1 MVVWKTLCGNVCQDV
16 SPLSRKRKHGSNL
29 YSLQSGPPL
38 LKENIGF
45 QIIVRSC
52 EQKKNCPAVEDP
64 QGDLQNNCNQMGLN
78 IIIVRVLEREKSSPN
93 HCSVVQAFIIQAFV
107 CHNLRSFLA
116 ANSTQNY
123 FLIVRMFLWHSRQ
136 KCPIWNFATKWDNF
150 WSRKW
155 IEREEITRKWGM

>member
-78 IIIVRVLEREKSSPN
+78 IIIVRVLEWEKSLPN
-93 HCSVVQAFIIQAFV
+93 HCSVVQAFIIQAFSVTACGAFSQRIRPRIIFSLCV
-107 CHNLRSFLA
+107 CFCDIRDKSALFNILRQNA
-116 ANSTQNY
+116 AIFDIGN
-123 FLIVRMFLWHSRQ
+123 
-136 KCPIWNFATKWDNF
+136 
-150 WSRKW
+150 
-155 IEREEITRKWGM
+155 G

>member
-93 HCSVVQAFIIQAFV
+93 HCSVVQAFIIQAF
-107 CHNLRSFLA
+107 LSQLAELSRSEFDPELF
-116 ANSTQNY
+116 S
-123 FLIVRMFLWHSRQ
+123 HSAYN
-136 KCPIWNFATKWDNF
+136 KFFVTFATKVPYLTFYNKM
-150 WSRKW
+150 RQLL
-155 IEREEITRKWGM
+155 I

>member
-123 FLIVRMFLWHSRQ
+123 FLIARMFFVT
-136 KCPIWNFATKWDNF
+136 FATKVPYLKFCDKMRQF
-150 WSRKW
+150 L
-155 IEREEITRKWGM
+155 I